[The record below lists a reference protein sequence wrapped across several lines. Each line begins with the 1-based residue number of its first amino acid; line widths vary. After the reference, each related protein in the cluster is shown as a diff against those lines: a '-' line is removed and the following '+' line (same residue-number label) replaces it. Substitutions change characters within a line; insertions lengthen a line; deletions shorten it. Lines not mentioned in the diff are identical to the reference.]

1 MIATY
6 KARLLGNMLD
16 WQEESPPVSSSTV
29 SVLVTVLPHPDTP
42 LRAHEPTGSRLA
54 AILKR
59 LAREN
64 TVPSI
69 PNPVE
74 WQKEMRRDRV
84 LPGRE
89 D

>member
-6 KARLLGNMLD
+6 KARLLGNRLD
-16 WQEESPPVSSSTV
+16 WQEEAPPVSSSTV
-29 SVLVTVLPHPDTP
+29 SVLVTVLPHQEAPMS
-42 LRAHEPTGSRLA
+42 AQEPSGRRLA
-54 AILKR
+54 TILNR
-59 LAREN
+59 LAQEN

-69 PNPVE
+69 PDPVV
-74 WQKEMRRDRV
+74 WQKELRQDRE